1 MQNVG
6 CKHSGTPYIY
16 RIEINLKEDKPIVNQ
31 SLLLKKYQGGKSS
44 WIYAKIPVIRQDNHS
59 PFRWVR
65 VRGTIDDFEIKNY
78 HLMPMKDG
86 NLFLP
91 VRAEIR
97 KKIGKKEGDYI
108 QVVLYPDNLPA
119 EIPEELRLCLLD
131 EPIAYETFLSYTDGE
146 QKAFIDWISSVK
158 KIETKTERIAK
169 AINMLQKKQKLAAPF
184 NKRKE

>member
-1 MQNVG
+1 
-6 CKHSGTPYIY
+6 
-16 RIEINLKEDKPIVNQ
+16 
-31 SLLLKKYQGGKSS
+31 
-44 WIYAKIPVIRQDNHS
+44 
-59 PFRWVR
+59 
-65 VRGTIDDFEIKNY
+65 
-78 HLMPMKDG
+78 MPMKDG

-169 AINMLQKKQKLAAPF
+169 AINMLQKKQKLTAPF

>member
-1 MQNVG
+1 M
-6 CKHSGTPYIY
+6 
-16 RIEINLKEDKPIVNQ
+16 EEDKPIVNQ
-31 SLLLKKYQGGKSS
+31 SLLLKKYQGKTS
-44 WIYAKIPVIRQDNHS
+44 WIYAKIPAIWQNNNS

-65 VRGTIDDFEIKNY
+65 VQGTIDDFEIKNY

-108 QVVLYPDNLPA
+108 QVVLYRDNLPA

-146 QKAFIDWISSVK
+146 QKAFIDWVSSPK

-169 AINMLQKKQKLAAPF
+169 VINMIQKKQKLTAPF